1 MDNIIQWNIQSYRS
15 NFQNLKLLLAEHSP
29 ACVCL
34 QETLTGPNLHPPS
47 SHVAYTSL
55 PTRQDNHE
63 RGSAIL
69 VRNTVFHKHLPLR
82 TPLQA
87 TAVRIY
93 LDKVYTVC
101 SLYLPH
107 TDVSR
112 ADVAALLDQLPR
124 PFLLLGDMNARGPLW
139 DPGYTSA
146 SNSRGALFEELLAD
160 RDISLLNN
168 DSFTHYHIQ
177 TNTYSVID
185 LSLCSSDA
193 LLNFRYSVDPSL
205 HGSDHYPIHLKLL
218 NTSQARFSKPER
230 FCFKR
235 ANWGLY
241 RTLTDVSAFPA
252 AEDGIDDFVSRL
264 AGFLLSAASL
274 SIPKSRPT
282 CKHTPVPWWSEDLS
296 AAKRDCL
303 RAERRLKNGY
313 SLERKIAY
321 NRTKAKVRY
330 LCKKAQQDCW
340 ISFISSIN
348 QRSSLHSM
356 WKKIQKIA
364 GRFAPQ
370 PVPALNIHG
379 RIVTDVGEVARELCS
394 AFAAVSHSSQYGDAF
409 VRFKRTREAIALNFQ
424 TSQYYAYNAP
434 FTMLELDAALKAT
447 QEGSPGHDT
456 ISYSMVKRAHPTF
469 RALLLDAYNR
479 IYETCEYPD
488 SWALSLIVPILK
500 PGRDPLLPSNYRPI
514 ALTSCLGKIMERMI
528 NSRLT
533 WFLEHNNLL
542 CEAQSGFRTNR
553 STTDNLVKLD
563 FAIRQSLSRRHHFI
577 AVFFDIN
584 KAYDTAW
591 RYGILQTLHSFGLRG
606 NLPAF
611 LRGFLSNRRVRVR
624 LADCH
629 SPECGVEEGIPQG
642 SVLSCT
648 CFMIAMNTISANLPA
663 NVDCT
668 LYVDDYAIF
677 ASGPDPRTLQR
688 RLQVA
693 INHLQTWSERT
704 GFKFSSEKT
713 VSLHVCRKRNCPRLS
728 PDLRLYGQ
736 PIPQRD
742 TVRYLGVT
750 FDSSYSWR
758 PHITAL
764 KVTCNKI
771 LDLFKHVSHRAWGAD
786 RTSLLR
792 LYIML
797 LKPKLEYGVEIIQ
810 CAAPTYVKVL
820 ERIQNQAL
828 RIASGAFRS
837 SPICSLHAEC
847 GIKPFRYFVDTKS
860 LNFYLRILVNPTH
873 PLRYFTNDMPVP
885 PNSFLLRIRDLLP
898 QYRLGDLSLLPE
910 TFHTESPWTLQ
921 TLSKCTTLYSSP
933 KSQFSSMELKA
944 MFNTHLLT
952 HTDDLVI
959 YTDGS
964 KSDNGVA
971 YATVS
976 DDTAFA
982 AALPNRAT
990 IFTAELMA
998 IFRALDSCSLSR
1010 YSSVVIVTDS
1020 RSSIEAL
1027 EAVYS
1032 RHPIVQKIQGLLLE
1046 SSKSFTF
1053 CWCPSH
1059 VGVSGNE
1066 KADCL
1071 ARNTAEDG
1079 VPTRVALPRTDVKVF
1094 LKSRSRELW
1103 RDEWISQPVTN
1114 KLRALKTTISPFPN
1128 SCFSNRHWERTLCR
1142 LRIGHTNLTHG
1153 FLMDQSHQPY
1163 CQDCLVPLT
1172 IYHLLVECPTY
1183 LEDRR
1188 VFGTNPTIKTILT
1201 THANSNGPLFQ
1212 FLTLINVLYKI

>member
-15 NFQNLKLLLAEHSP
+15 NFHNLKLLLAEHSP

-34 QETLTGPNLHPPS
+34 QETLTGPNLRPPS
-47 SHVAYTSL
+47 SYVAYTSIPARL
-55 PTRQDNHE
+55 DNHE

-69 VRNTVFHKHLPLR
+69 VRNTVFHKHIPLR

-93 LDKVYTVC
+93 LDKVYTIC

-107 TDVSR
+107 TDVSK

-124 PFLLLGDMNARGPLW
+124 PFLLLGDMNARSPLW
-139 DPGYTSA
+139 DPEYTSA
-146 SNSRGALFEELLAD
+146 SNRRGVLFEELLTD
-160 RDISLLNN
+160 LDISLLNN
-168 DSFTHYHIQ
+168 GSFTHYHVQ
-177 TNTYSVID
+177 TNTYSIID
-185 LSLCSSDA
+185 LSLCSSEA
-193 LLNFRYSVDPSL
+193 LLSFHHSVDPSL

-218 NTSQARFSKPER
+218 TTSPSRFCRPER
-230 FCFKR
+230 FCFKK
-235 ANWGLY
+235 AKWGLY
-241 RTLTDVSAFPA
+241 RALTDTTTYPVT
-252 AEDGIDDFVSRL
+252 DGEVDDFLSGL
-264 AGFLLSAASL
+264 AALLLSAASR
-274 SIPKSRPT
+274 SIPKSRPS
-282 CKHTPVPWWSEDLS
+282 CKNNPVPWWSEDLT
-296 AAKRDCL
+296 AAKRDCI

-313 SLERKIAY
+313 SLERKITY
-321 NRTKAKVRY
+321 NRTKAKLRY
-330 LCKKAQQDCW
+330 LCKKAQRDCW
-340 ISFISSIN
+340 IAFISSIN
-348 QRSSLHSM
+348 QRSSIHSM
-356 WKKIQKIA
+356 WKKVQKIA
-364 GRFAPQ
+364 GRFTPQ
-370 PVPALNIHG
+370 PVPALSIHG

-409 VRFKRTREAIALNFQ
+409 LRFKGTREAIALNFQ
-424 TSQYYAYNAP
+424 SSQYHAYNAP
-434 FTMLELDAALKAT
+434 FTMLELDTALRAT

-456 ISYSMVKRAHPTF
+456 ISYSMVKQAHPTF

-488 SWALSLIVPILK
+488 SWTLSLIIPILK

-514 ALTSCLGKIMERMI
+514 ALTSCLGKIMERMV

-563 FAIRQSLSRRHHFI
+563 SAIRQSLSRRHHFI

-606 NLPAF
+606 SLPEF

-629 SPECGVEEGIPQG
+629 SPECEVEEGIPQG

-648 CFMIAMNTISANLPA
+648 CFMVAMNTITANLPA

-668 LYVDDYAIF
+668 LYVDDFAIF

-704 GFKFSSEKT
+704 GFRFSSEKT
-713 VSLHVCRKRNCPRLS
+713 VSLHVCRKRHCPRLS

-742 TVRYLGVT
+742 TVRYLGVV
-750 FDSSYSWR
+750 FDSGYSWK

-764 KVTCNKI
+764 RVSCNKI
-771 LDLFKHVSHRAWGAD
+771 LDLFKHVSHKAWGAD
-786 RTSLLR
+786 RSSLLR

-797 LKPKLEYGVEIIQ
+797 LKPKIEYGVEILQ
-810 CAAPTYVKVL
+810 CAAPSYVKVL
-820 ERIQNQAL
+820 ERIQNHAL

-847 GIKPFRYFVDTKS
+847 GVKPFKYFIDTKS
-860 LNFYLRILVNPTH
+860 LNFYLRLLANPTH
-873 PLRYFTNDMPVP
+873 PLRYVADDVPAP
-885 PNSFLLRIRDLLP
+885 PNSFLMKIREMLP
-898 QYRLGDLSLLPE
+898 QYRLRDMHILPE
-910 TFHTESPWTLQ
+910 TSHTESPWTLRAF
-921 TLSKCTTLYSSP
+921 SKCTTLYSSHRS
-933 KSQFSSMELKA
+933 KISDVELKH
-944 MFNTHLLT
+944 MFNLHLLT
-952 HTDDLVI
+952 HANDLVF

-971 YATVS
+971 YATIS
-976 DDTAFA
+976 DEVTFTTT
-982 AALPNRAT
+982 LPSQAT
-990 IFTAELMA
+990 IFTAELLA
-998 IFRALDSCSLSR
+998 ILKAIDLGSLSHSNR
-1010 YSSVVIVTDS
+1010 VVVVTDS

-1027 EAVYS
+1027 ETLYS
-1032 RHPIVQKIQGLLLE
+1032 RHPIVRMIQGRLLA
-1046 SSKSFTF
+1046 SNKTFTF

-1059 VGVSGNE
+1059 VGVAGNE
-1066 KADCL
+1066 KADRL
-1071 ARNTAEDG
+1071 ARGAADGG
-1079 VPTRVALPRTDVKVF
+1079 VPTLVALPRADAKAF
-1094 LKSRSRELW
+1094 IKSRSKELW
-1103 RDEWISQPVTN
+1103 RNDWISQPLTN
-1114 KLRALKTTISPFPN
+1114 KLRAFKTSVSPFDN
-1128 SCFSNRHWERTLCR
+1128 SCFTNRHWERTLCR
-1142 LRIGHTNLTHG
+1142 LRIGHTNLTHN
-1153 FLMDQSHQPY
+1153 FLMDRSPQPY

-1172 IYHLLVECPTY
+1172 VYHLLVECPTY
-1183 LEDRR
+1183 LDDRR
-1188 VFGTNPTIKTILT
+1188 IFGTNQTIKAILT
-1201 THANSNGPLFQ
+1201 THANSNGPLFRY
-1212 FLTLINVLYKI
+1212 LTLINVLHKL